1 MATRPRLF
9 SPFLPRYNLTVQ
21 VLERHGWRLT
31 TAEARDLQLKLAGEV
46 VRFGELEYA
55 RLILG
60 VDMSA
65 DRIHKSA
72 RAAAAVLTY
81 PDLELAEVKV
91 AEGSLDFPYVP
102 GLLTFREAPLV
113 LAACRQLSLTPDL
126 VLVDG
131 QGIAHPRRFGIA
143 AHLGLLLDVPTIGC
157 AKSLLIGTHDELGR
171 ERGSTACLIDN
182 GETIGAALR
191 TRDGVKPVYVSI
203 GHRTSLDNA
212 VRWTLACCRQ
222 YRLPEP
228 ARMAHLAA
236 GGNLSPKAATL
247 TH

>member
-1 MATRPRLF
+1 
-9 SPFLPRYNLTVQ
+9 VQ
-21 VLERHGWRLT
+21 VQVRHGWKLT
-31 TAEARDLQLKLAGEV
+31 TAEARELQLKLAGEV
-46 VRFGELEYA
+46 IRTGELIDA
-55 RLILG
+55 RLIAG

-65 DRIHKSA
+65 DRIHKFA
-72 RAAAAVLTY
+72 RAAAVVLTY
-81 PDLELAEVKV
+81 PELDLAEVKV

-113 LAACRQLSLTPDL
+113 LVACEQLTLTPDL

-157 AKSLLIGTHDELGR
+157 AKSLLIGTHGELG
-171 ERGSTACLIDN
+171 EEAGSTADLLDN
-182 GETIGAALR
+182 DEIIGAAVR
-191 TRDGVKPVYVSI
+191 TRRSVKPVYVSI
-203 GHRTSLDNA
+203 GHRISLENA
-212 VRWTLACCRQ
+212 VRWTLAGCRR

-228 ARMAHLAA
+228 LRMAHLAA
-236 GGNLSPKAATL
+236 GGNLSAKVAAL